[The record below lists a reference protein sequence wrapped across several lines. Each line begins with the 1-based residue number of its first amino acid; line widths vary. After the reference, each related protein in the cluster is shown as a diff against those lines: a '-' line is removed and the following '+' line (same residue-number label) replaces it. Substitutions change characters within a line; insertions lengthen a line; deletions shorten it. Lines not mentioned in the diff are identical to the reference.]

1 MNKKLVTLF
10 ISLLLISIVV
20 TGTLAYFT
28 HESKPVHNVIT
39 TGDVH
44 IELIE
49 KTLINGVE
57 EDFKDVSGVF
67 PGQSVSKRVRVE
79 NKDKDASNDA
89 WVRIYVKPAITL
101 KDKTPGDPSVLSIDF
116 DTANWTQQGDYWYY
130 NHVLR
135 AGATTPNLFENVTF
149 TGEDMGNVY
158 QGCTVTVTVRAEAVQ
173 SANNTNSALTAGG
186 WPTAN

>member
-10 ISLLLISIVV
+10 ISLLLISVVV

-28 HESKPVHNVIT
+28 RVSEPVHNVIT
-39 TGDVH
+39 TGDVD
-44 IELIE
+44 IALIE
-49 KTLINGVE
+49 KALNDKGEEVPFENVEGVM
-57 EDFKDVSGVF
+57 

-79 NKDKDASNDA
+79 NTGSGDA

-130 NHVLR
+130 NHVLK

-158 QGCTVTVTVRAEAVQ
+158 QGSTVTVTVRAEAVQ

>member
-20 TGTLAYFT
+20 TGTLAYVPQV
-28 HESKPVHNVIT
+28 SDPVHNVIT
-39 TGDVH
+39 TGDVD
-44 IELIE
+44 IALIE
-49 KTLINGVE
+49 KALNDKGEEVPFENVEGVM
-57 EDFKDVSGVF
+57 

-79 NKDKDASNDA
+79 NTGSGDA
-89 WVRIYVKPAITL
+89 WVRIYVKPGITL
-101 KDKTPGDPSVLSIDF
+101 KDGTPGDPSVLSIDF

-130 NHVLR
+130 NRVLEAE

-149 TGEDMGNVY
+149 AGEDMDNIY
-158 QGCTVTVTVRAEAVQ
+158 QGSTVTVTVRAEAVQ

>member
-10 ISLLLISIVV
+10 ISLLLISVVV

-28 HESKPVHNVIT
+28 KESDPVHNVIT
-39 TGDVH
+39 TGNVD
-44 IELIE
+44 IKLIE

-57 EDFKDVSGVF
+57 EDFEDVSGVM

-79 NKDKDASNDA
+79 NTGSGDA
-89 WVRIYVKPAITL
+89 WVRIYVKPAIEL

-130 NHVLR
+130 NHVLTT
-135 AGATTPNLFENVTF
+135 GATTPNLFENVTF

-158 QGCTVTVTVRAEAVQ
+158 QGSTVTVTVRAEAVQ

>member
-10 ISLLLISIVV
+10 ISLLLISVVV

-28 HESKPVHNVIT
+28 RVSEPVHNVIT
-39 TGDVH
+39 TGNVD
-44 IELIE
+44 IKLIE
-49 KTLINGVE
+49 MTLVDGEEKGYPTKPVEGVM
-57 EDFKDVSGVF
+57 

-79 NKDKDASNDA
+79 NTGSGDA
-89 WVRIYVKPAITL
+89 WVRVYVKPAITL

-116 DTANWTQQGDYWYY
+116 DTANWTQRGDYWYY
-130 NHVLR
+130 NHVLK

>member
-20 TGTLAYFT
+20 TGTLAYVPQV
-28 HESKPVHNVIT
+28 SDPVHNVIT
-39 TGDVH
+39 TGDVD
-44 IELIE
+44 ITLIE

-67 PGQSVSKRVRVE
+67 PGQSVSKRVRVQ
-79 NKDKDASNDA
+79 NKNTSNDA

-101 KDKTPGDPSVLSIDF
+101 KDNTPGDPSVLSIDYNTT
-116 DTANWTQQGDYWYY
+116 DWTQQGDYWYY
-130 NHVLR
+130 NHVLTT
-135 AGATTPNLFENVTF
+135 GATTPNLFENVTF

-173 SANNTNSALTAGG
+173 SANNDEHGATGALG